1 MAKQTSPMLEQK
13 IMYSVFVRNHSK
25 PGTFQ
30 EVTKDL
36 ERIRSLGTDIVWLM
50 PIYPTGIECRK
61 GSAGSPYAIRDY
73 RAIDPALGNWDD
85 LKQLVDQ
92 AHKLGMKVIVDI
104 VFNHTSPDSVLF
116 KAHPEWFYTNAQGKP
131 ASLVE
136 EWSDII
142 DLDFSHP
149 ELQTYL
155 IDTLKMYAGI
165 LDGFRCDVATRVPV
179 SFWLKAREACAKV
192 NPDLI
197 WLAESCHLPFTKF
210 IRDHG
215 RVGECDADL
224 YQAFDVLYDYDAYPY
239 AEKIF
244 KEHKPMAEWVDAL
257 IRQDAAL
264 PSGAIKL
271 RYLENH
277 DNDRI
282 AKYVTDPVLWKNWTA
297 LQFCLKGLPLVYHGQ
312 EQKESH
318 RPSIFDPDPIAW
330 KKDDEA
336 TGWITAMAKIHK
348 EQFQPNSAIEYQP
361 DDDQHMLGVMRDGK
375 TGFFLLDEPISNL
388 VAVSLPDGTYHNLF
402 TNQNVT
408 IQDGKLSKDVFPLL
422 VDGQYL
428 NKQIF

>member
-1 MAKQTSPMLEQK
+1 MAKQTSPLLEQNV
-13 IMYSVFVRNHSK
+13 MYSVFVRNHSK
-25 PGTFQ
+25 QGTFQ

-36 ERIRSLGTDIVWLM
+36 ERIHDLGTDILWLM
-50 PIYPTGIECRK
+50 PIYPTGFKCRK

-73 RAIDPALGNWDD
+73 RAIDPAQGSWQD
-85 LKQLVDQ
+85 LKTLVDK
-92 AHKLGMKVIVDI
+92 AHALGMKVIVDI

-116 KAHPEWFYTNAQGKP
+116 QEHPEWFYTNAQGKT

-155 IDTLKMYAGI
+155 IDTLKRYAEI
-165 LDGFRCDVATRVPV
+165 FDGFRCDVATRIPV
-179 SFWLKAREACAKV
+179 SFWLKAREECAKV
-192 NPDLI
+192 NPDL
-197 WLAESCHLPFTKF
+197 LGPAESCHLPFTKF
-210 IRDHG
+210 IRNHG

-244 KEHKPMAEWVDAL
+244 KEHKPMEEWVDAL

-264 PSGAIKL
+264 PQGAIKL

-282 AKYVTDPVLWKNWTA
+282 SRYVTDPLLWKNWTA

-312 EQKESH
+312 EQKEHH
-318 RPSIFDPDPIAW
+318 RPSIFDPDPIVW
-330 KKDDEA
+330 KTDEEA
-336 TGWITAMAKIHK
+336 SGWIRTMAKIHK
-348 EQFQPNSAIEYQP
+348 EQFHPQSAIEYQP
-361 DDDQHMLGVMRDGK
+361 DVLGLMRDGK
-375 TGFFLLDEPISNL
+375 TGFFLLDEPGSSTL
-388 VAVSLPDGTYHNLF
+388 QVSLPDGTYLNLF
-402 TNQNVT
+402 TH
-408 IQDGKLSKDVFPLL
+408 QDLTVKDHQLSKEAFPIL
-422 VDGQYL
+422 VEGQYL
-428 NKQIF
+428 DSQVF